1 MQALFEYEKY
11 KRQNGE
17 IQLPAS
23 SLPHTSGEKEV
34 GFCFFI
40 FYNSVM
46 ICLVNFHLPLNMLM

>member
-1 MQALFEYEKY
+1 MQALLEYEKY
-11 KRQNGE
+11 KGENGE

-40 FYNSVM
+40 FYNSVKGGR
-46 ICLVNFHLPLNMLM
+46 ILFKGKVL